1 MVVLGLGHRVRG
13 KIVVDALALARTL
26 TRPTQRSHGNSEIS
40 RSAFL
45 SPSRDRWSSSFD
57 YSIFRLTPSRF
68 IRADEIQR
76 SGEEERTAN
85 RKRKGR
91 TQRASE
97 ETHGRGEK
105 ERNGEKEGRRLRG
118 RERERRCTRFL
129 QVRWVRSNSLLGRL
143 YSYSSHSNDLSEKY
157 SCYRAVINFDGL
169 PSITSSLIT
178 NKFSKTFIDGIFYW
192 RDSPRSYIFFF
203 KENVGC

>member
-1 MVVLGLGHRVRG
+1 M
-13 KIVVDALALARTL
+13 ALARTL
-26 TRPTQRSHGNSEIS
+26 ARPTQRSHGNSEIS

-57 YSIFRLTPSRF
+57 YSIFRLALSLDSSEPARF
-68 IRADEIQR
+68 NAPERKRERRIERGRDERNEQAKKR
-76 SGEEERTAN
+76 TEEER
-85 RKRKGR
+85 KR
-91 TQRASE
+91 
-97 ETHGRGEK
+97 

-143 YSYSSHSNDLSEKY
+143 YSYSSHSDDLSEKY

-169 PSITSSLIT
+169 LSITSSLIT

-203 KENVGC
+203 KENVRC